1 MKRITL
7 AALVALPFL
16 ATPLLGA
23 GTARAAVTEANF
35 GAETTAD
42 LVALC
47 AADKMEPMGTAALN
61 FCHGYVVGAVRVA
74 QAQAVAS
81 RGTKLFC
88 LPEPTPN
95 RDQAIGEF
103 VKWAQA
109 DAKAMAMRPYDAMFA
124 YLGAKYPCSKKK

>member
-7 AALVALPFL
+7 AALVALPLL
-16 ATPLLGA
+16 AA
-23 GTARAAVTEANF
+23 GPAGAAVTEANF

-47 AADKMEPMGTAALN
+47 SADKMEPMGTAALN
-61 FCHGYVVGAVRVA
+61 FCHGYAVGAVRVG
-74 QAQAVAS
+74 QAQALAS
-81 RGTKLFC
+81 RGGKLFC

-95 RDQAIGEF
+95 RDQAIAGF

-109 DAKAMAMRPYDAMFA
+109 DSKAMAMRPYDAMFA
-124 YLGAKYPCSKKK
+124 YLSATYPCGKKK

>member
-7 AALVALPFL
+7 AALMALPLL
-16 ATPLLGA
+16 AAAPA
-23 GTARAAVTEANF
+23 QAAVTEANF

-47 AADKMEPMGTAALN
+47 SADKMEPMGTAALN

-74 QAQAVAS
+74 QAGTQAS
-81 RGTKLFC
+81 RGAKLFC
-88 LPEPTPN
+88 LPDPTPA
-95 RDQAIGEF
+95 RDAAIGDF

-124 YLGAKYPCSKKK
+124 YLSTKYPCGKKK